1 MEKELFSFIP
11 LSKRTKVNLSVEGCF
26 VSLSSKGV
34 LRLNVQATLLYTQ
47 ERKFVRVFYDEQKR
61 TIGLQFQKTINPSK
75 EWRKIWKNKHAHG
88 QALISVGNIA
98 STFGIRGLN
107 ATRLSLKEYEDKTY
121 GQMVY
126 FKVPNRNQLEA
137 KNEKNVQ
144 SNNKSQ

>member
-75 EWRKIWKNKHAHG
+75 EWRKIWKSKYTHG
-88 QALISVGNIA
+88 QALISVGNIIN
-98 STFGIRGLN
+98 TFGIRGFSAPRLWLN
-107 ATRLSLKEYEDKTY
+107 EYEDKTY

-126 FKVPNRNQLEA
+126 FKVPNKNQLEA
-137 KNEKNVQ
+137 KNEKNNAKNSEQ
-144 SNNKSQ
+144 L